1 MSTTSLNFHNGTE
14 ASARVYRV
22 NDTKWL
28 GLTFTDDE
36 GATLDIAI
44 FSKEPEKLLEAIAI
58 AAALDDA
65 QTGNEQ
71 QGGSNV

>member
-1 MSTTSLNFHNGTE
+1 MSTATLNFHNVTE
-14 ASARVYRV
+14 ASARVHRV

-28 GLTFTDDE
+28 GLTFTDDK

-44 FSKEPEKLLEAIAI
+44 FSDSPEKLLEAIAI

-71 QGGSNV
+71 QGSSNG